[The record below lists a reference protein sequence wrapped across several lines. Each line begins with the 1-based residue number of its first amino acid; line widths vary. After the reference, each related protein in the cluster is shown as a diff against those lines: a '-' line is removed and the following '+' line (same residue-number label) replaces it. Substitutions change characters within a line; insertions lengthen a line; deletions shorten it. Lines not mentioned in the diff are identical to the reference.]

1 MSNKIIKASIIKL
14 HKVEMEMRI
23 LNELIKQGEDKNN
36 ELKNIA
42 IKVGGLLADIW
53 SELKILEKENE
64 FKENQIT
71 AVCNLISKT
80 ALKVACTLEEKQASF
95 LEAKGVFL
103 KKTVRTRSRFG
114 FGQRKFEVF
123 DILSWPDEGLVS
135 EMKKELLII
144 IASL

>member
-1 MSNKIIKASIIKL
+1 VSNKIIKASILKL

-80 ALKVACTLEEKQASF
+80 ALKVACTL
-95 LEAKGVFL
+95 L